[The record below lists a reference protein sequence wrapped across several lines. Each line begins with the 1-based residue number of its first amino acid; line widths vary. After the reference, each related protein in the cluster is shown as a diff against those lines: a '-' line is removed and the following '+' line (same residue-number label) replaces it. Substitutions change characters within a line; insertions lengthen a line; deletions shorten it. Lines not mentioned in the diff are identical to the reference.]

1 MNYKTFDIF
10 QGKKKKIDVDTPR
23 DLLPDS
29 FCGLLVGKPGSGKSY
44 LLDLMLHNPNAL
56 YKKFDLVLFFAPY
69 EIGNLDLKEDR
80 KHPSLNIDWIRESI
94 ERERAKGREI
104 KKVCLVVDDLISGID
119 KDKQN
124 PELIDLFFNRRK
136 MFPGCEVSIL
146 VTTQKY
152 TMFPAKFRSSL
163 QFIIFFNIP
172 NKDYETLAE
181 DQLYTNQKAIKQIF
195 KAHFASY
202 PHNFVYI
209 RLDTSQIFL
218 NFDKQV

>member
-10 QGKKKKIDVDTPR
+10 EGKRKKIDHTTPI
-23 DLLPDS
+23 DIFPS
-29 FCGLLVGKPGSGKSY
+29 QFCSLWVGKPGSGKSH
-44 LLDLMLHNPNAL
+44 LLQLTLLSEMAF

-69 EIGNLDLKEDR
+69 DIAELKLKDDR
-80 KHPSLNIDWIRESI
+80 RHHSLNLDWIRERIAYFKSKKSVKKLLI
-94 ERERAKGREI
+94 IIDDKISEI
-104 KKVCLVVDDLISGID
+104 Q
-119 KDKQN
+119 KDQNN

-136 MFPGCEVSIL
+136 LFEGVETSII

-172 NKDYETLAE
+172 KDDYEKIASE
-181 DQLYTNQKAIKQIF
+181 NLYTNQLSLKPIL

-209 RLDTSQIFL
+209 RLDKYQVFL
-218 NFDKQV
+218 NFDKQI